1 MKSIQLFSRMALFF
15 STDDPFSLYSNY
27 PSNPIYAYA
36 YHHAVIYCH
45 SMWFFVFPDRYAFL
59 CMFTYILVGLL
70 GFPVFASGGGLQY
83 IMKPTFGFV
92 LGFLAC
98 STICAIAYKRKSP
111 VSLERILSCR
121 THRTY
126 QFLCS
131 RKYLL
136 LFFLSHLDE
145 YPHSFMVIFNQ
156 RIFGFHHSRYI
167 NLFSCLQ
174 SRKNSTDTYQ
184 VTPATGRRF
193 LFASFQMLHW
203 H

>member
-1 MKSIQLFSRMALFF
+1 MKSIQLFSRMALFLALMIL
-15 STDDPFSLYSNY
+15 SAYIQITLPTPFMPMHITMQLFTAILCGFCLPN
-27 PSNPIYAYA
+27 
-36 YHHAVIYCH
+36 
-45 SMWFFVFPDRYAFL
+45 RYAFL
-59 CMFTYILVGLL
+59 CMFTSSWITCLCQRWRPAVYHETNLWLCVR
-70 GFPVFASGGGLQY
+70 FSCLQY
-83 IMKPTFGFV
+83 YMCHRIQK
-92 LGFLAC
+92 
-98 STICAIAYKRKSP
+98 KKS
-111 VSLERILSCR
+111 SQSERILSCR

-193 LFASFQMLHW
+193 LFASFQM
-203 H
+203 

>member
-1 MKSIQLFSRMALFF
+1 MKSIQLFSRMALFLALMIL
-15 STDDPFSLYSNY
+15 SAYIQITLPTPFMPMHITMQLFTA
-27 PSNPIYAYA
+27 IL
-36 YHHAVIYCH
+36 CG
-45 SMWFFVFPDRYAFL
+45 FCLPDRYAFL

-98 STICAIAYKRKSP
+98 STICAIAYKKKKS
-111 VSLERILSCR
+111 SQSERILSCR

-193 LFASFQMLHW
+193 LFASFQM
-203 H
+203 